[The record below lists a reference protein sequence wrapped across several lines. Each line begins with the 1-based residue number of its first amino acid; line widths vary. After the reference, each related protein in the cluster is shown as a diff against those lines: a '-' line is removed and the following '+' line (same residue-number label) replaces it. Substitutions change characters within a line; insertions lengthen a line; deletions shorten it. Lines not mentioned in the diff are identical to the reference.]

1 MAYDFWR
8 RWQKEYLLELRSFH
22 EISQLKGGQWGL
34 GPETPSSRRIAA
46 PNTFGRR
53 PGWRSWRWGE
63 TGPKERLYSVGQTE
77 PFYSALFSW
86 SSPWRLTSVG
96 RMWWNYE
103 YIFDQGSSHLRIC
116 ILFFS
121 VNSKSRWCSVC
132 CHCLVHCPPAHSIWL
147 FLHFSTS
154 GSFTSLHLFS
164 TCYYIRTSSLSN
176 RRHNDNV
183 TDYDGR
189 HFKCNDQTYWRRG
202 ISEVG
207 IKILTLPFLV
217 HLV

>member
-1 MAYDFWR
+1 MVEGPGGGAEGGER
-8 RWQKEYLLELRSFH
+8 RGQKNGCTPWGKRNHFIPPYSAGH
-22 EISQLKGGQWGL
+22 HPGGW
-34 GPETPSSRRIAA
+34 PV
-46 PNTFGRR
+46 
-53 PGWRSWRWGE
+53 WGE
-63 TGPKERLYSVGQTE
+63 CGGTMSISLTKGLRTSGSV
-77 PFYSALFSW
+77 FS
-86 SSPWRLTSVG
+86 
-96 RMWWNYE
+96 
-103 YIFDQGSSHLRIC
+103 
-116 ILFFS
+116 FFS

-132 CHCLVHCPPAHSIWL
+132 CHCLVHCPPAHSMWL

-154 GSFTSLHLFS
+154 GSFTSLPLFS